1 MDQDVFKESWGM
13 TEQERQEIRKNPLA
27 ALEVRPDA
35 VNTNDWKNRFRI
47 SAKLAQLNY
56 RSAFIFFNRKGWSWS
71 SGINNLI
78 NSNPEIIQI
87 KKDLQNND

>member
-1 MDQDVFKESWGM
+1 M

-27 ALEVRPDA
+27 ALEARPEA

-56 RSAFIFFNRKGWSWS
+56 RSAFIFFTLKGWSWS

-78 NSNPEIIQI
+78 ATHPEIQQIQ
-87 KKDLQNND
+87 KDLQNND